1 MAIDPSTLQQLTAR
15 AISAPLV
22 THLYTADPSAHVF
35 EGRIYI
41 YPSHDI
47 DAGIPAND
55 LGDQYAME
63 DYHVFCQDSPD
74 GEARDCGAA
83 LHVRDVPWAAGQM
96 WAPDA
101 ATRDGR
107 YYLYF
112 PAKRAD
118 GVFQIGVAMAT
129 RPEGPFTPDPEPIL
143 GSYSIDPAVLADD
156 DGETLLEF
164 YANDSGEYPQLGHWS
179 FHIAFNSDDLAASR
193 DQLVAAGGTSVS
205 DIITLGNGDQTTFV
219 RDPWGIHVQLIR
231 RIKPLEV

>member
-107 YYLYF
+107 QHRRQTAIARK
-112 PAKRAD
+112 PQHQTAHHPGAQGGADAIAAD
-118 GVFQIGVAMAT
+118 GH
-129 RPEGPFTPDPEPIL
+129 EHL
-143 GSYSIDPAVLADD
+143 
-156 DGETLLEF
+156 
-164 YANDSGEYPQLGHWS
+164 H
-179 FHIAFNSDDLAASR
+179 AAKSR
-193 DQLVAAGGTSVS
+193 GG
-205 DIITLGNGDQTTFV
+205 
-219 RDPWGIHVQLIR
+219 
-231 RIKPLEV
+231 